1 LHVKWQEYLVNKK
14 RDISSSVE
22 DNLKAYFDQIKK
34 APLLT
39 FEEELDL
46 SRRIEAGEESAKTQ
60 LIESN
65 LRLVVRIAKNYLTP
79 DMSLLDLIQE
89 GNLGLMKAASKYDY
103 RKQVRFST
111 YASWW
116 IKQSIVRS
124 LSNKKRTIRLPHRQ
138 EEKLRKINKIFNSLS
153 QVLMREPTLVE
164 IAAEIGLQEEE
175 VSAII
180 NSSSSVASL
189 DAPLSADS
197 GSLHDVIVDSS
208 FAPDR
213 ELMQKTLRE
222 DTMRLLQGLQEK
234 ERQILLYRFSFVSGR
249 RYTLKRIGEELG
261 ISPETVRQ
269 IELRALKKLRS
280 FSDELKEYVYN

>member
-1 LHVKWQEYLVNKK
+1 MNRK
-14 RDISSSVE
+14 REVTSSLE
-22 DNLKAYFDQIKK
+22 DNLKAYFNQIKK
-34 APLLT
+34 AKLLT

-46 SRRIEAGEESAKTQ
+46 SRRIQKGDEAARKI

-79 DMSLLDLIQE
+79 EVSILDLIQE
-89 GNLGLMKAASKYDY
+89 GNIGLMRAVSKYDY

-124 LSNKKRTIRLPHRQ
+124 LSNKKRVIRLPHRQ
-138 EEKLRKINKIFNSLS
+138 EEKLRKINKVYNNLS
-153 QVLMREPTLVE
+153 QVLMREPTLLE
-164 IAAEIGLQEEE
+164 IAEEIGLEEAE
-175 VSAII
+175 VASII

-189 DAPLSADS
+189 DSSVSPDA
-197 GSLHDVIVDSS
+197 GSLHDMVEDLS
-208 FAPDR
+208 FDPDR
-213 ELMQKTLRE
+213 ELMRKTLRE
-222 DTMRLLQGLQEK
+222 DTMRFLDALQEK

-249 RYTLKRIGEELG
+249 RHTLKKIGDELG

-269 IELRALKKLRS
+269 IEIRALKKLRS